1 MTGSPRT
8 QSKAAPAAAS
18 DKQREARGVQTPK
31 RALAPI
37 AAPSRAQR
45 VALAVAAG
53 LLLLWFLALAWL
65 AWVSL

>member
-8 QSKAAPAAAS
+8 QSKAAAGGT
-18 DKQREARGVQTPK
+18 QREARGVQTPK

-37 AAPSRAQR
+37 PAPSRAQR